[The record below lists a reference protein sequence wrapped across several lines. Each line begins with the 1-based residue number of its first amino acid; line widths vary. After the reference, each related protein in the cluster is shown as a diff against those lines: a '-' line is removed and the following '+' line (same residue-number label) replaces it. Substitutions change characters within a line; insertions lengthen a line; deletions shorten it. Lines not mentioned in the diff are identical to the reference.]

1 MSEDSLTHLPDYF
14 NRIAVLKDLKY
25 IDEGDNNTVCMKGR
39 VACEMGS
46 HELMITELVFHN
58 LGWWDLTLLCLSA
71 LCIFIKQTHKSIIIP
86 KILMATLGTI
96 ISISL
101 CKLT

>member
-58 LGWWDLTLLCLSA
+58 LGWRDLTLLCLHICNVLRFQKYFMGILS
-71 LCIFIKQTHKSIIIP
+71 SINFQF
-86 KILMATLGTI
+86 TN
-96 ISISL
+96 
-101 CKLT
+101 LTVPLHN